1 MFSGEAG
8 FFVVNNM
15 KELGNFYKPNE
26 IRNFY
31 EEVVPVYQKA
41 FAGEPWFEVS
51 KCADESSVQ
60 RCAGGFSSLSIGV
73 TCEMCGN
80 CPIKP
85 AYERERLVNK
95 FELIAKTRPT
105 AWYMEIDDRGKG
117 ATLFALAWI
126 EVPCK
131 IAEERYPDVPEM
143 ASWMIEELGN
153 VPIMWLDE
161 VFADRLKKPK
171 GNLQNFSDMCSG
183 LAQQLQVDR
192 IAYRTIASQMIAAP
206 VRDFGKQVSV
216 YKRNIDVPDRRD
228 FVVINLGG
236 QK

>member
-1 MFSGEAG
+1 
-8 FFVVNNM
+8 M

-51 KCADESSVQ
+51 KCADNSSMQ
-60 RCAGGFSSLSIGV
+60 RCTGGFSSLSIGA

-80 CPIKP
+80 CPIRS
-85 AYERERLVNK
+85 AYEKAELVDK
-95 FELIAKTRPT
+95 FDLIAKTRPT
-105 AWYMEIDDRGKG
+105 AWYMEESEVG

-126 EVPCK
+126 ETPCK
-131 IAEERYPDVPEM
+131 IAEERYSDVPEM
-143 ASWMIEELGN
+143 ASWMVERLGTA
-153 VPIMWLDE
+153 PIMWLDE
-161 VFADRLKKPK
+161 VFADRTKKPK
-171 GNLQNFSDMCSG
+171 GNLSNFSDMCRG
-183 LAQQLQVDR
+183 LAQQLKVNR
-192 IAYRTIASQMIAAP
+192 IAYRTIATQMVVAP
-206 VRDFGKQVSV
+206 MRGFGEIVDV
-216 YKRNIDVPDRRD
+216 YKRSVDVPDRRD